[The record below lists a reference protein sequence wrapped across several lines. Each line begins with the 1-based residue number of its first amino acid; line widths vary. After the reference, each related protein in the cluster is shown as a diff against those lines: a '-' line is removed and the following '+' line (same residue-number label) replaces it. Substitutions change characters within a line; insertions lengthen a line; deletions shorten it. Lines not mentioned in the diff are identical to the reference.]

1 MSKSNAKDTQG
12 IKKQEGTKDILP
24 QGTPKQRSPYGEVKD
39 PPVPNRAHTE
49 MKCDGARSK

>member
-1 MSKSNAKDTQG
+1 MSKNNAKDTQG
-12 IKKQEGTKDILP
+12 AKKQENAKNILP

-49 MKCDGARSK
+49 MKCDEAKSK